1 MKLKTLLLSTAL
13 ATSLLLGACGNSNHD
28 SDTKEDEKKRKVK
41 NLTIQLQKK
50 GCLKEK
56 TKKPLKERQ

>member
-28 SDTKEDEKKRKVK
+28 SDTKKDEKKRKVK
-41 NLTIQLQKK
+41 NLTIQLQK
-50 GCLKEK
+50 
-56 TKKPLKERQ
+56 RNV

>member
-28 SDTKEDEKKRKVK
+28 SDTKRWKNGKSKV
-41 NLTIQLQKK
+41 
-50 GCLKEK
+50 
-56 TKKPLKERQ
+56 

>member
-28 SDTKEDEKKRKVK
+28 SDTKKDEKKRKVK
-41 NLTIQLQKK
+41 SLTIQLQKK
-50 GCLKEK
+50 ECLKEK